1 MKQIVNSPRAPQ
13 AVGPYSQAVVAGNF
27 IFISGQISLDPETMK
42 IVGKTAPNQAEQVF
56 RNIGA
61 ILEEAGIGFED
72 IVKATVLL
80 KDIKDFAAVNEVYA
94 RQFSGGY
101 PARAA
106 YQVAELPLGALVE
119 IEAIAYREGKK

>member
-1 MKQIVNSPRAPQ
+1 MKQIINSPRAPQ

-42 IVGKTAPNQAEQVF
+42 IVGKTTPEQAEQVF
-56 RNIGA
+56 KNIGA

-94 RQFSGGY
+94 MQFSGGY